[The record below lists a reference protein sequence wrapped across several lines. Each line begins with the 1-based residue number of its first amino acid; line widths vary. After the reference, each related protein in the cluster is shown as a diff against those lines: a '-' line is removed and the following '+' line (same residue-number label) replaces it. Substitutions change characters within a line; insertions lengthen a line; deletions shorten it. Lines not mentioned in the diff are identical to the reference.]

1 MADATTFYVEPD
13 TEKPIQVEIGDSKS
27 LQFEPQAKIIRD
39 NNRVNLSVRVLVN
52 EDAPDVSKEGDVV
65 VAEYENQRIDFYQI
79 PPCLAHPEGANEI
92 EQTLF
97 EKPASNVQAFSIRSK
112 GIRFEY
118 QAALTDEDRKKPG
131 GIRYRPDHVV
141 GSYVLFDENL
151 DKVGHWFRPR
161 IIDAEGKGVWGELN
175 IDAGAGIG
183 SVTIPQEFLD
193 NAVYPVRHAIGATI
207 GYTSGGAS
215 SNSWSDYIVA
225 HLVTTGGTGYPVKD
239 YQRYTAGSASSH
251 VCGIYSSDGSSRI
264 DQSVS
269 YGGGIVTGWIA
280 RNSANNNNLSAS
292 TNYLIAINPNSSS
305 AGTLW
310 YDSVG
315 GYTVYYKSSAYT
327 GSMPSSMT
335 GYSTY
340 TGEKYSFY
348 VNYEDLS
355 GQPAMRRWGGVPGM
369 GQGQSF
375 AGRGW

>member
-1 MADATTFYVEPD
+1 MNEETTFYETPKD
-13 TEKPIQVEIGDSKS
+13 GPRDRIEVEIGDSKS
-27 LQFEPQAKIIRD
+27 LHFEPQAKIMRD
-39 NNRVNLSVRVLVN
+39 FNRVNLSVRVLVN
-52 EDAPDVSKEGDVV
+52 EDAPAVSEEGDVV

-79 PPCLAHPEGANEI
+79 PPCIAHPEGANEI
-92 EQTLF
+92 EQTFF

-118 QAALTDEDRKKPG
+118 QAALTDEEKASGRN
-131 GIRYRPDHVV
+131 RPDNVV
-141 GSYVLFDENL
+141 GSYALFDEEYN
-151 DKVGHWFRPR
+151 KVGHWFTPW
-161 IIDAEGKGVWGELN
+161 IVDAKDNGVWGELN

-183 SVTIPQEFLD
+183 SVTIPQDFLD

-251 VCGIYSSDGSSRI
+251 VCGIYSSDGSTRI

-348 VNYEDLS
+348 VNYE
-355 GQPAMRRWGGVPGM
+355 AAAGGLLPKPVIVR
-369 GQGQSF
+369 QAVCRASF
-375 AGRGW
+375 Y